1 MRNYIYIGKN
11 IKNIEKSDYMEETKY
26 ISINELKEFKNHPYK
41 VIEDEK
47 LQELVESIKNNGVLS
62 PIIVRKNLC

>member
-1 MRNYIYIGKN
+1 
-11 IKNIEKSDYMEETKY
+11 MEETKY